1 MNLTH
6 RRDAKNAKPLIAF
19 IKEFL
24 FVLCV
29 SAVNMEFMDEY

>member
-6 RRDAKNAKPLIAF
+6 RKDAKNAKSLIAF
-19 IKEFL
+19 IKEF
-24 FVLCV
+24 LCV

>member
-6 RRDAKNAKPLIAF
+6 RKDAKNAKPLIAF

-24 FVLCV
+24 CDLCV